1 MTELNTRY
9 NEGFATLPSNPIV
22 KLVYKHEFFDVN
34 RMKIGARTITT
45 ITSDGNI
52 VIRRYKSDSRKA
64 YATHRAI
71 CSHQMYDD
79 LCKQLDECIS
89 TSDRWSM
96 YVDDCS
102 ETLRI
107 IYKHG
112 REQIVDRGLGNKD
125 ANIATIVYKYMRKL
139 RIDL

>member
-9 NEGFATLPSNPIV
+9 NDGFAILPSNPIA
-22 KLVYKHEFFDVN
+22 KLVYKHEFFDVS
-34 RMKIGARTITT
+34 RMEIGERTITT

-52 VIRRYKSDSRKA
+52 VIRRYKSGSRKA
-64 YATHRAI
+64 YATQRDI
-71 CSHQMYDD
+71 CSQRSYDD

-89 TSDRWSM
+89 TSDRWCM

-112 REQIVDRGLGNKD
+112 REQIVDRGLVTK
-125 ANIATIVYKYMRKL
+125 T
-139 RIDL
+139 RI